1 MKKFIFVVIII
12 LILSSCSEY
21 PADLANN
28 TEEISTPGFAPL
40 SSGVQTIT
48 GIVLGGG
55 DQTPEGLLDSP
66 REFKYQIRLDS
77 GEEIFLT
84 YTAYPPSPATDDQ
97 PGPQLN
103 FHSGVI
109 NPGDSIKAQ
118 GTYDARTR
126 TLTVALE
133 TDFIETTPNPYP

>member
-1 MKKFIFVVIII
+1 MNKLFFVLLI
-12 LILSSCSEY
+12 LLMLSSCSEN
-21 PADLANN
+21 PSVHTNDND
-28 TEEISTPGFAPL
+28 EIITPSITPL
-40 SSGVQTIT
+40 SSGVQSIT
-48 GIVLGGG
+48 GIVLGGE

-66 REFKYQIRLDS
+66 REFIYQIQLDS
-77 GEEIFLT
+77 GEEILLT
-84 YTAYPPSPATDDQ
+84 YTAYPPSPVTDDQ

-118 GTYDARTR
+118 GTYDAKLR

-133 TDFIETTPNPYP
+133 TDFIETTVNP